1 MIKLP
6 TLTPL
11 YCIGRCGAL
20 IEMYPT
26 AVAASVS
33 YFRSQNAMLR
43 RNVVVL
49 LAAVLAYTQ
58 TAAGGPDTELVPEE
72 RVAEVVAGVVEL
84 LRDQDRDV
92 RKVAAEHLGKILL
105 TVDKN

>member
-11 YCIGRCGAL
+11 YCVGRCGAL

-49 LAAVLAYTQ
+49 LAALLAYTQ
-58 TAAGGPDTELVPEE
+58 TAAPDTELVPEE

>member
-1 MIKLP
+1 
-6 TLTPL
+6 
-11 YCIGRCGAL
+11 
-20 IEMYPT
+20 MYPT

-58 TAAGGPDTELVPEE
+58 TAAGPDTELVPEE
-72 RVAEVVAGVVEL
+72 MVAEVVAGVVEL

>member
-1 MIKLP
+1 
-6 TLTPL
+6 
-11 YCIGRCGAL
+11 
-20 IEMYPT
+20 MYPT

-33 YFRSQNAMLR
+33 YFRSQNPMLR

-49 LAAVLAYTQ
+49 LAVVLAYTQ

-84 LRDQDRDV
+84 PAAQPPSHV
-92 RKVAAEHLGKILL
+92 RPGEMM
-105 TVDKN
+105 DS